1 MSRRRSRGADIAD
14 DSTAVT
20 ESAVISREMKELKK
34 KIEELEQ
41 IIRRALPEAAKA
53 GSDPGEASKE
63 KGKDDAMEDKL
74 VDDE

>member
-1 MSRRRSRGADIAD
+1 
-14 DSTAVT
+14 
-20 ESAVISREMKELKK
+20 MKELKK

-53 GSDPGEASKE
+53 GSDPGEAAKE
-63 KGKDDAMEDKL
+63 KGKDDAKEDKL

>member
-1 MSRRRSRGADIAD
+1 
-14 DSTAVT
+14 
-20 ESAVISREMKELKK
+20 MKELKK